1 MPLPVPKVSSQDCQ
15 RNWELIA
22 GLVFAG
28 HGTPEG
34 AITAKIGATFH
45 RLDGGA
51 STSFYVKEA
60 DSGENTGWVAK

>member
-1 MPLPVPKVSSQDCQ
+1 MSLPVQLVETTGCQ
-15 RNWELIA
+15 RNFEWLSE
-22 GLVFAG
+22 LVFAG
-28 HGTPEG
+28 NGTPEG
-34 AITAKIGATFH
+34 VVIAKIGATYH

>member
-1 MPLPVPKVSSQDCQ
+1 MAVPSPRVDAPSCQ
-15 RNWELIA
+15 RNWDWLA

-34 AITAKIGATFH
+34 AVAAKIGAVYH

-51 STSFYVKEA
+51 STSFYVKESA
-60 DSGENTGWVAK
+60 SGQKTGWVAT